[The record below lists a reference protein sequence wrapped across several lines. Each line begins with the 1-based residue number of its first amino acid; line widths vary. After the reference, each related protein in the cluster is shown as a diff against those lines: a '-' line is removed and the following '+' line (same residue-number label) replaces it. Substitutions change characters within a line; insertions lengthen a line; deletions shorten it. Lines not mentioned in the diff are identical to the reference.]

1 MLLIEKLT
9 AARRAAGMPTSR
21 RGAAHGRRVD
31 WPMWV
36 GDSSAGVE
44 KLQRSFALVRAP
56 RSSIPITTQMRR
68 IPRPQRA
75 IDPSL
80 SVPCLIQRRTGAPQ
94 CLRAAA
100 AQSPLRTTS
109 ACFSTTPSFNFLL
122 GGKPD
127 KKKHQAF
134 VRRWQKRILG
144 DSEPIGAHVDPYDP
158 SSPVRIAPEEQGEE
172 VEVIEDEIAKKLAR
186 SQRTHD
192 DQLMKRPYKEATE
205 GPLLHVGGKEW
216 IEQAEEASLAK
227 EFEKL
232 TMRTYTP
239 MTQEMAD
246 QIEKLTGTYY
256 TLRDENLMMAQ
267 TFDEATGKP
276 YTEFR

>member
-1 MLLIEKLT
+1 M
-9 AARRAAGMPTSR
+9 AAAL
-21 RGAAHGRRVD
+21 
-31 WPMWV
+31 
-36 GDSSAGVE
+36 SS
-44 KLQRSFALVRAP
+44 S
-56 RSSIPITTQMRR
+56 SSISITAPMRR

-80 SVPCLIQRRTGAPQ
+80 PASPLVHRRISPPS

-100 AQSPLRTTS
+100 PHPHIRTS
-109 ACFSTTPSFNFLL
+109 AACFSTTPSFNFLL
-122 GGKPD
+122 GGKKDP
-127 KKKHQAF
+127 KKHQAF
-134 VRRWQKRILG
+134 VRRWQKRLLG

-172 VEVIEDEIAKKLAR
+172 VEVLEGEELSAFGADGSKLSKTERLGQSLLHRDYAEAK
-186 SQRTHD
+186 H
-192 DQLMKRPYKEATE
+192 
-205 GPLLHVGGKEW
+205 GPLMRVGNKEW
-216 IEQAEEASLAK
+216 IEHAEEVNMAK

-232 TMRTYTP
+232 TMRTSTP
-239 MTQEMAD
+239 MTPQMAD
-246 QIEKLTGTYY
+246 QIEKMTGSFY

>member
-1 MLLIEKLT
+1 
-9 AARRAAGMPTSR
+9 
-21 RGAAHGRRVD
+21 
-31 WPMWV
+31 
-36 GDSSAGVE
+36 
-44 KLQRSFALVRAP
+44 
-56 RSSIPITTQMRR
+56 MRR

-80 SVPCLIQRRTGAPQ
+80 PAPALIQRRIAPSQ

-109 ACFSTTPSFNFLL
+109 ASFSTTPTFNFLL
-122 GGKPD
+122 GGTQD

-158 SSPVRIAPEEQGEE
+158 NSPVRIAPEEQGEE
-172 VEVIEDEIAKKLAR
+172 MEMLEEEVQAVKTARRHRTRDENLIK
-186 SQRTHD
+186 Q
-192 DQLMKRPYKEATE
+192 PYKEATE

-216 IEQAEEASLAK
+216 IEQANEVKLAK

-246 QIEKLTGTYY
+246 EIEKLTGTYY
-256 TLRDENLMMAQ
+256 TLHDENLMMAQ
-267 TFDEATGKP
+267 TFDETTGKP
-276 YTEFR
+276 YTDFR